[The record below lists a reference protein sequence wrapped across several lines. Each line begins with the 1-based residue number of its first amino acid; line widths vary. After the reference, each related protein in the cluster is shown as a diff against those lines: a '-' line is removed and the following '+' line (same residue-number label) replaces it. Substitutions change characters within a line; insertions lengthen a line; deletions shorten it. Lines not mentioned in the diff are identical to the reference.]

1 MARLAEERRALF
13 AALVRAQERER
24 RQVAANIHADTLQVF
39 AAVRLKLEELGESIR
54 EPRQREAMEQAEQAL
69 TAAQDRLRNLRRAVR
84 RRASSAADCVVT
96 IEELLSRLEVDV
108 GVRTELE
115 FELGTEPAP
124 ELAGTLFR
132 VVAEALA
139 KVRHHARAASVTVSL
154 NQSDGHLRLR
164 VTDDGVGFDPG
175 SAADPG
181 HVGLLEMGERMRAVG
196 GQLRIRAATGRGTIV
211 EEPSRTSRAGFD
223 ARARARAARS
233 YSRRC

>member
-1 MARLAEERRALF
+1 M
-13 AALVRAQERER
+13 
-24 RQVAANIHADTLQVF
+24 AANIHADTLQVF

-54 EPRQREAMEQAEQAL
+54 EPRQRETMEQAEQAL
-69 TAAQDRLRNLRRAVR
+69 TAAQDRLRNLVFELWPPSLERSGLRL
-84 RRASSAADCVVT
+84 T

-115 FELGTEPAP
+115 FDLGTEPAP

-139 KVRHHARAASVTVSL
+139 NVRHHARAASVTVSL
-154 NQSDGHLRLR
+154 NQRDGHLRLR
-164 VTDDGVGFDPG
+164 VTDDGVGFDPS

-196 GQLRIRAATGRGTIV
+196 GQLWIRAATGRGTIV
-211 EEPSRTSRAGFD
+211 EGTVPHEPLRLRV
-223 ARARARAARS
+223 
-233 YSRRC
+233 